1 MVTNSSK
8 IVSLA
13 DGDLSPAFISRARA
27 LASPLVILGP
37 ASRESEATLSVYR
50 SREKRAKRHLRRRE
64 AGENH
69 LPDHAV

>member
-13 DGDLSPAFISRARA
+13 DGDLSPAFISRV
-27 LASPLVILGP
+27 SPI
-37 ASRESEATLSVYR
+37 
-50 SREKRAKRHLRRRE
+50 RRRE